1 MQVTSLKGYILGK
14 LQKKILNKNTFLK
27 HRLRNAPSQKKKKA
41 KTKKLFNDCS
51 GSSSPDCLFF
61 FVLPTKYSRR
71 LMPDRW
77 LNQEGWMSVWMLD
90 PYFLFRTILSLW
102 PHRMGDVLPEAGQ
115 RWTQSPMEVVVCNC
129 INTCRRFVLEVCS
142 GNPHGHREINSK
154 SLNRKH

>member
-1 MQVTSLKGYILGK
+1 MQVTSPKGYILGK

-77 LNQEGWMSVWMLD
+77 LDQEGWMSIGCLTLIF
-90 PYFLFRTILSLW
+90 YSELFFPSGHTGWS
-102 PHRMGDVLPEAGQ
+102 DVLPEAGQ